1 MGFMPG
7 TRFLLKAKQTVSAY
21 AVAVPPQ
28 QAHYRQGMI
37 HRTAAAGYGIYYA
50 AANGPVCC

>member
-21 AVAVPPQ
+21 AVAAPPQ

-50 AANGPVCC
+50 AANSPVCC